1 MNGKADKRRPLVVA
15 IVLLAAIG
23 TALVAPVMIGARR
36 GEPIPG
42 SVVRADSRETAF
54 ITTPLTLFS
63 SPSVVIEK
71 GTVALVGPP
80 AGESRVGAVLRA
92 LVMGGGADLVLDGA
106 RLVVDRRGSSAPAS
120 AGGSASEEL
129 RPIIAS
135 LSGFK
140 FRTLT
145 LLDTTVVIETGEGQ
159 PETVSVHNVE
169 IAPSGHG
176 LISAK
181 GRLEVRGEPLD
192 IDVAFARPPETAP
205 DAPIDLRVAVKGD
218 HLAVSF
224 NGRLAAGEHW
234 QVTAENAE
242 LSVSDLRSFA
252 SWLGASWQGGPGFG
266 PFTAKGLLT
275 LEERRV
281 SFEHA
286 TFTLDGNAASGALIL
301 KRGEAR
307 PSIEGTL
314 AFASFDIA
322 PYAAPSRPYALAL
335 AADWISGIRV
345 PGLAPSSV
353 LRDMDADLRISA
365 GSVTNG
371 SERLGRGAASL
382 SVKDGKL
389 YGELAELE
397 LEQGGRG
404 EGQFTVDMTGADP
417 HYTLRAELSDIGLA
431 TVVAP
436 RLGPAVIDGA
446 GDIRLD
452 LSASGAS
459 EAEVLRSLSGKLS
472 LVMDEGGRL
481 GLDLEALPAAALATA
496 PAEGW
501 GAVGSGATT
510 VSRLTATFA
519 ATNGMLAAD
528 TVEAALEDRIVTA
541 SGTVDLDNSALDL
554 VLSVAPALGAAKP
567 IPAGKVLGAFKVHGP
582 WTAPAITRAESGRA
596 AGAAATSGA
605 DPG

>member
-23 TALVAPVMIGARR
+23 AALVAPVMIGARR

-42 SVVRADSRETAF
+42 SVVRADSRETAV
-54 ITTPLTLFS
+54 ITTPLTLFN

-71 GTVALVGPP
+71 GTVALVSPP

-92 LVMGGGADLVLDGA
+92 LVLGGGADLVLDGA
-106 RLVVDRRGSSAPAS
+106 QLVVDRRGSSATAPAG
-120 AGGSASEEL
+120 AAVSEEL

-145 LLDTTVVIETGEGQ
+145 LLESTVVIETGEGD

-181 GRLEVRGEPLD
+181 GRLEVRGETLD
-192 IDVAFARPPETAP
+192 IDVAFAQPSESAA
-205 DAPIDLRVAVKGD
+205 DAPIQLRVAVKGD
-218 HLAVSF
+218 NLAASF
-224 NGRLAAGEHW
+224 NGRLATGDHW

-242 LSVSDLRSFA
+242 LSVANLRSFA
-252 SWLGASWQGGPGFG
+252 SWVGASWPSGPGLG
-266 PFTAKGLLT
+266 SFTAKGLLT

-286 TFTLDGNAASGALIL
+286 AFTLDGNAASGALIL
-301 KRGEAR
+301 KLGAER
-307 PSIEGTL
+307 PAIEGTL

-335 AADWISGIRV
+335 AADWIAGIRV
-345 PGLAPSSV
+345 PGLAPSSF

-365 GSVTNG
+365 GNVTSG
-371 SERLGRGAASL
+371 SDRLGRGAASL

-417 HYTLRAELSDIGLA
+417 HYTLRADLNDIDLA

-459 EAEVLRSLSGKLS
+459 EAEVMRSLSGKLS
-472 LVMDEGGRL
+472 LTMDEGGRL
-481 GLDLEALPAAALATA
+481 GLDLEALPAAALATG

-501 GAVGSGATT
+501 GPVGSGATT
-510 VSRLTATFA
+510 VSRLTASFTA
-519 ATNGMLAAD
+519 ANGILAAEA
-528 TVEAALEDRIVTA
+528 VEATADDRIVTA
-541 SGTVDLDNSALDL
+541 SGTVDLDNNDLDL
-554 VLSVAPALGAAKP
+554 VLSIAPTLGAANP
-567 IPAGKVLGAFKVHGP
+567 IPVGKAVGAFKIHGP
-582 WTAPAITRAESGRA
+582 WSAPTITRAGSGRA
-596 AGAAATSGA
+596 AGATVSGA

>member
-23 TALVAPVMIGARR
+23 AALVAPVMIGARR

-42 SVVRADSRETAF
+42 SVVRADSRETAV
-54 ITTPLTLFS
+54 ITTPLTLFN

-71 GTVALVGPP
+71 GTVALVSPP

-92 LVMGGGADLVLDGA
+92 LVLGGGADLVLDGA
-106 RLVVDRRGSSAPAS
+106 RLVVDRRGSSATAPAG
-120 AGGSASEEL
+120 AAVSEEL

-145 LLDTTVVIETGEGQ
+145 LLESTVVIETGEGD
-159 PETVSVHNVE
+159 PETVSIHNVE
-169 IAPSGHG
+169 IAPTGHG
-176 LISAK
+176 LISTK
-181 GRLEVRGEPLD
+181 GRLEVRGETLD
-192 IDVAFARPPETAP
+192 IDVAFAQPSESAA
-205 DAPIDLRVAVKGD
+205 DAPIQLRVAVKGD
-218 HLAVSF
+218 NLAASF
-224 NGRLAAGEHW
+224 NGRLATGDHW

-242 LSVSDLRSFA
+242 LSVANLRSFA
-252 SWLGASWQGGPGFG
+252 SWVGASWPSGPGLG
-266 PFTAKGLLT
+266 SFTAKGLLT

-286 TFTLDGNAASGALIL
+286 AFTLDGNAASGALIL
-301 KRGEAR
+301 KLGAER
-307 PSIEGTL
+307 PAIEGTL

-335 AADWISGIRV
+335 AADWIAGIRV
-345 PGLAPSSV
+345 PGLAPSSF

-365 GSVTNG
+365 GNVTSG
-371 SERLGRGAASL
+371 SDRLGRGAASL

-417 HYTLRAELSDIGLA
+417 HYTLRADLNDIDLA

-459 EAEVLRSLSGKLS
+459 EAEVMRSLSGKLS
-472 LVMDEGGRL
+472 LTMDEGGRL
-481 GLDLEALPAAALATA
+481 GLDLEALPAAALATG

-501 GAVGSGATT
+501 GPVGSGATT
-510 VSRLTATFA
+510 VSRLTASFTA
-519 ATNGMLAAD
+519 ANGILAAEA
-528 TVEAALEDRIVTA
+528 VEATADDRIVTA
-541 SGTVDLDNSALDL
+541 SGTVDLDNNDLDL
-554 VLSVAPALGAAKP
+554 VLSIAPTLGAANP
-567 IPAGKVLGAFKVHGP
+567 IPVGKAVGAFKIHGP
-582 WTAPAITRAESGRA
+582 WSAPTITRAGSGRA
-596 AGAAATSGA
+596 AGATVSGA

>member
-23 TALVAPVMIGARR
+23 AALVAPVMIGARR

-42 SVVRADSRETAF
+42 SVVRADSRETAV
-54 ITTPLTLFS
+54 ITTPLTLFN

-71 GTVALVGPP
+71 GTVALVSPP

-92 LVMGGGADLVLDGA
+92 LVLGGGADLVLDGA
-106 RLVVDRRGSSAPAS
+106 RLVVDRRGSSATAPAS
-120 AGGSASEEL
+120 AAVSEEL

-145 LLDTTVVIETGEGQ
+145 LLESTVVIETGEGD

-181 GRLEVRGEPLD
+181 GRLEVRGETLD
-192 IDVAFARPPETAP
+192 IDVAFAQPSESAA
-205 DAPIDLRVAVKGD
+205 DAPIQLRVAVKGD
-218 HLAVSF
+218 NLAASF
-224 NGRLAAGEHW
+224 NGRLATGDHW

-242 LSVSDLRSFA
+242 LSVANLRSFA
-252 SWLGASWQGGPGFG
+252 SWVGASWPSGPGLG
-266 PFTAKGLLT
+266 SFTAKGLLT

-286 TFTLDGNAASGALIL
+286 AFTLDGNAASGALIL
-301 KRGEAR
+301 KLGAER
-307 PSIEGTL
+307 PAIEGTL

-335 AADWISGIRV
+335 AADWIAGIRV
-345 PGLAPSSV
+345 PGLAPSSF

-365 GSVTNG
+365 GNVTSG
-371 SERLGRGAASL
+371 SDRLGRGAASL

-417 HYTLRAELSDIGLA
+417 HYTLRADLNDIDLA

-459 EAEVLRSLSGKLS
+459 EAEVMRSLSGKLS
-472 LVMDEGGRL
+472 LTMDEGGRL
-481 GLDLEALPAAALATA
+481 GLDLEALPAAALATG

-501 GAVGSGATT
+501 GPVGSGATT
-510 VSRLTATFA
+510 VSRLTASFTA
-519 ATNGMLAAD
+519 ANGILAAEA
-528 TVEAALEDRIVTA
+528 VEATADDRIVTA
-541 SGTVDLDNSALDL
+541 SGTVDLDNNDLDL
-554 VLSVAPALGAAKP
+554 VLSIAPTLGAANP
-567 IPAGKVLGAFKVHGP
+567 IPVGKAVGAFKIHGP
-582 WTAPAITRAESGRA
+582 WSAPTIARAGSGRA
-596 AGAAATSGA
+596 AGATVSGA

>member
-23 TALVAPVMIGARR
+23 AALVAPVMIGARR

-42 SVVRADSRETAF
+42 SVVRADSRETAV
-54 ITTPLTLFS
+54 ITTPLTLFN

-71 GTVALVGPP
+71 GTVALVSPP

-92 LVMGGGADLVLDGA
+92 LVLGGGADLVLDGA
-106 RLVVDRRGSSAPAS
+106 RLVVDRRGSSATAPAG
-120 AGGSASEEL
+120 AAVSEEL

-145 LLDTTVVIETGEGQ
+145 LLESTVVIETGEGD

-181 GRLEVRGEPLD
+181 GRLEVRGETLD
-192 IDVAFARPPETAP
+192 IDVAFAQPSESAA
-205 DAPIDLRVAVKGD
+205 DAPIQLRVAVKGD
-218 HLAVSF
+218 NLAASF
-224 NGRLAAGEHW
+224 NGRLATGDHW

-242 LSVSDLRSFA
+242 LSVANLRSFA
-252 SWLGASWQGGPGFG
+252 SWVGASWPSGPGLG
-266 PFTAKGLLT
+266 SFTAKGLLT

-286 TFTLDGNAASGALIL
+286 AFTLDGNAASGALIL
-301 KRGEAR
+301 KLGAER
-307 PSIEGTL
+307 PAIEGTL

-335 AADWISGIRV
+335 AADWIAGIRV
-345 PGLAPSSV
+345 PGLAPSSF

-365 GSVTNG
+365 GNVTSG
-371 SERLGRGAASL
+371 SDRLGRGAASL

-417 HYTLRAELSDIGLA
+417 HYTLRADLNDIDLA

-459 EAEVLRSLSGKLS
+459 EAEVMRSLSGKLS
-472 LVMDEGGRL
+472 LTMDEGGRL
-481 GLDLEALPAAALATA
+481 GVDLEALPAAALATG

-501 GAVGSGATT
+501 GPVGSGATT
-510 VSRLTATFA
+510 VSRLTASFTA
-519 ATNGMLAAD
+519 ANGILAAEA
-528 TVEAALEDRIVTA
+528 VEATADDRIVTA
-541 SGTVDLDNSALDL
+541 SGTVDLDNNDLDL
-554 VLSVAPALGAAKP
+554 VLSIAPTLGAANP
-567 IPAGKVLGAFKVHGP
+567 IPVGKAVGAFKIHGP
-582 WTAPAITRAESGRA
+582 WSAPTITRAGSGRA
-596 AGAAATSGA
+596 AGATVSGA

>member
-23 TALVAPVMIGARR
+23 AALVAPVMIGARR

-42 SVVRADSRETAF
+42 SVVRADSRETAV
-54 ITTPLTLFS
+54 ITTPLTLFN

-71 GTVALVGPP
+71 GTVALVSPP

-92 LVMGGGADLVLDGA
+92 LVLGGGADLVLDGA
-106 RLVVDRRGSSAPAS
+106 RLVVDRRGSSATAPAG
-120 AGGSASEEL
+120 AAVSEEL

-145 LLDTTVVIETGEGQ
+145 LLESTVVIETGEGD

-181 GRLEVRGEPLD
+181 GRLEVRGETLD
-192 IDVAFARPPETAP
+192 IDVAFAHPSESAA
-205 DAPIDLRVAVKGD
+205 DAPIQLRVAVKGD
-218 HLAVSF
+218 NLAASF
-224 NGRLAAGEHW
+224 NGRLATGDHW

-242 LSVSDLRSFA
+242 LSVANLRSFA
-252 SWLGASWQGGPGFG
+252 SWVGASWPSGPGLG
-266 PFTAKGLLT
+266 SFTAKGLLT

-286 TFTLDGNAASGALIL
+286 AFTLDGNAASGALIL
-301 KRGEAR
+301 KLGAER
-307 PSIEGTL
+307 PAIEGTL

-335 AADWISGIRV
+335 AADWIAGIRV
-345 PGLAPSSV
+345 PGLAPSSF

-365 GSVTNG
+365 GNVTSG
-371 SERLGRGAASL
+371 SDRLGRGAASL

-417 HYTLRAELSDIGLA
+417 HYTLRADLNDIDLA

-459 EAEVLRSLSGKLS
+459 EAEVMRSLSGKLS
-472 LVMDEGGRL
+472 LTMDEGGRL
-481 GLDLEALPAAALATA
+481 GLDLEALPAAALATG

-501 GAVGSGATT
+501 GPVGSGATT
-510 VSRLTATFA
+510 VSRLTASFTA
-519 ATNGMLAAD
+519 ANGILAAEA
-528 TVEAALEDRIVTA
+528 VEATADDRIVTA
-541 SGTVDLDNSALDL
+541 SGTVDLDNNDLDL
-554 VLSVAPALGAAKP
+554 VLSIAPTLGAANP
-567 IPAGKVLGAFKVHGP
+567 IPVGKAVGAFKIHGP
-582 WTAPAITRAESGRA
+582 WSAPTIARAGSGRA
-596 AGAAATSGA
+596 AGATVSGA

>member
-23 TALVAPVMIGARR
+23 AALVAPVMIGARR

-42 SVVRADSRETAF
+42 SVVRADSRETAV
-54 ITTPLTLFS
+54 ITTPLTLFN

-71 GTVALVGPP
+71 GTVALVSPP

-92 LVMGGGADLVLDGA
+92 LVLGGGADLVLDGA
-106 RLVVDRRGSSAPAS
+106 RLVVDRRGSSATAPAG
-120 AGGSASEEL
+120 AAVSEEL

-145 LLDTTVVIETGEGQ
+145 LLESTVVIETGEGD

-181 GRLEVRGEPLD
+181 GRLEVRGETLD
-192 IDVAFARPPETAP
+192 IDVAFAQPSESAA
-205 DAPIDLRVAVKGD
+205 DAPIQLRVAVKGD
-218 HLAVSF
+218 NLAASF
-224 NGRLAAGEHW
+224 NGRLATGDHW

-242 LSVSDLRSFA
+242 LSVANLRSFA
-252 SWLGASWQGGPGFG
+252 SWVGASWPSGPGLG
-266 PFTAKGLLT
+266 SFTAKGLLT

-286 TFTLDGNAASGALIL
+286 AFTLDGNAASGALIL
-301 KRGEAR
+301 KLGAER
-307 PSIEGTL
+307 PAIEGTL

-335 AADWISGIRV
+335 AADWIAGIRV
-345 PGLAPSSV
+345 PGLAPSSF

-365 GSVTNG
+365 GNVTSG
-371 SERLGRGAASL
+371 SDRLGRGAASL

-417 HYTLRAELSDIGLA
+417 HYTLRADLNDIDLA

-459 EAEVLRSLSGKLS
+459 EAEVMRSLSGKLS
-472 LVMDEGGRL
+472 LTMDEGGRL
-481 GLDLEALPAAALATA
+481 GLDLEALPAAALATG

-501 GAVGSGATT
+501 GPVGSGATT
-510 VSRLTATFA
+510 VSRLTASFTA
-519 ATNGMLAAD
+519 ANGILAAEA
-528 TVEAALEDRIVTA
+528 VEATADDRIVTA
-541 SGTVDLDNSALDL
+541 SGTVDLDNNDLDL
-554 VLSVAPALGAAKP
+554 VLSIAPTLGAANP
-567 IPAGKVLGAFKVHGP
+567 IPVGKAVGAFKIHGP
-582 WTAPAITRAESGRA
+582 WSAPTITRAGSGRA
-596 AGAAATSGA
+596 AGATVSGA

>member
-23 TALVAPVMIGARR
+23 AALVAPVMIGARR

-42 SVVRADSRETAF
+42 SVVRADSRETAV
-54 ITTPLTLFS
+54 ITTPLTLFN

-71 GTVALVGPP
+71 GTVALVSPP

-92 LVMGGGADLVLDGA
+92 LVLGGGADLVLDGA
-106 RLVVDRRGSSAPAS
+106 RLVVDRRGSSATAPAS
-120 AGGSASEEL
+120 AAVSEEL

-145 LLDTTVVIETGEGQ
+145 LLESTVVIETGEGD

-181 GRLEVRGEPLD
+181 GRLEVRGETLD
-192 IDVAFARPPETAP
+192 IDVAFAHPSESAA
-205 DAPIDLRVAVKGD
+205 DAPIQLRVAVKGD
-218 HLAVSF
+218 NLAASF
-224 NGRLAAGEHW
+224 NGRLATGDHW

-242 LSVSDLRSFA
+242 LSVANLRSFA
-252 SWLGASWQGGPGFG
+252 SWVGASWPSGPGLG
-266 PFTAKGLLT
+266 SFTAKGLLT

-286 TFTLDGNAASGALIL
+286 AFTLDGNAASGALIL
-301 KRGEAR
+301 KLGAER
-307 PSIEGTL
+307 PAIEGTL

-335 AADWISGIRV
+335 AADWIAGIRV
-345 PGLAPSSV
+345 PGLAPSSF

-365 GSVTNG
+365 GNVTSG
-371 SERLGRGAASL
+371 SDRLGRGAASL

-417 HYTLRAELSDIGLA
+417 HYTLRADLNDIDLA

-459 EAEVLRSLSGKLS
+459 EAEVMRSLSGKLS
-472 LVMDEGGRL
+472 LTMDEGGRL
-481 GLDLEALPAAALATA
+481 GLDLEALPAAALATG

-501 GAVGSGATT
+501 GPVGSGATT
-510 VSRLTATFA
+510 VSRLTASFTA
-519 ATNGMLAAD
+519 ANGILAAEA
-528 TVEAALEDRIVTA
+528 VEATADDRIVTA
-541 SGTVDLDNSALDL
+541 SGTVDLDNNDLDL
-554 VLSVAPALGAAKP
+554 VLSIAPTLGAANP
-567 IPAGKVLGAFKVHGP
+567 IPVGKAVGAFKIHGP
-582 WTAPAITRAESGRA
+582 WSAPTIARAGSGRA
-596 AGAAATSGA
+596 AGATVSGA

>member
-23 TALVAPVMIGARR
+23 AALVAPVMIGARR

-42 SVVRADSRETAF
+42 SVVRADSRETAV
-54 ITTPLTLFS
+54 ITTPLTLFN

-71 GTVALVGPP
+71 GTVALVSPP

-92 LVMGGGADLVLDGA
+92 LVLGGGADLVLDGA
-106 RLVVDRRGSSAPAS
+106 RLVVDRRGSSATAL
-120 AGGSASEEL
+120 AGAAVSEEL

-145 LLDTTVVIETGEGQ
+145 LLESTVVIETGEGD

-181 GRLEVRGEPLD
+181 GRLEVRGETLD
-192 IDVAFARPPETAP
+192 IDVAFAQPSESAA
-205 DAPIDLRVAVKGD
+205 DAPIQLRVAVKGD
-218 HLAVSF
+218 NLAASF
-224 NGRLAAGEHW
+224 NGRLATGDHW

-242 LSVSDLRSFA
+242 LSVANLRSFA
-252 SWLGASWQGGPGFG
+252 SWVGASWPSGPGLG
-266 PFTAKGLLT
+266 SFTAKGLLT

-286 TFTLDGNAASGALIL
+286 AFTLDGNAASGALIL
-301 KRGEAR
+301 KLGAER
-307 PSIEGTL
+307 PAIEGTL

-335 AADWISGIRV
+335 AADWIAGIRV
-345 PGLAPSSV
+345 PGLAPSSF

-365 GSVTNG
+365 GNVTSG
-371 SERLGRGAASL
+371 SDRLGRGAASL

-417 HYTLRAELSDIGLA
+417 HYTLRADLNDIDLA

-459 EAEVLRSLSGKLS
+459 EAEVMRSLSGKLS
-472 LVMDEGGRL
+472 LTMDEGGRL
-481 GLDLEALPAAALATA
+481 GLDLEALPAAALATG

-501 GAVGSGATT
+501 GPVGSGATT
-510 VSRLTATFA
+510 VSRLTASFTA
-519 ATNGMLAAD
+519 ANGILAAEA
-528 TVEAALEDRIVTA
+528 VEATADDRIVTA
-541 SGTVDLDNSALDL
+541 SGTVDLDNNDLDL
-554 VLSVAPALGAAKP
+554 VLSIAPTLGAANP
-567 IPAGKVLGAFKVHGP
+567 IPVGKAVGAFKIHGP
-582 WTAPAITRAESGRA
+582 WSAPTIARAGSGRA
-596 AGAAATSGA
+596 AGATVSGA

>member
-23 TALVAPVMIGARR
+23 AALVAPVMIGARR

-42 SVVRADSRETAF
+42 SVVRADSRETAV
-54 ITTPLTLFS
+54 ITTPLTLFN

-71 GTVALVGPP
+71 GTVALVSPP

-92 LVMGGGADLVLDGA
+92 LVLGGGADLVLDGA
-106 RLVVDRRGSSAPAS
+106 RLVVDRRGSSATAPAS
-120 AGGSASEEL
+120 AAVSEEL

-145 LLDTTVVIETGEGQ
+145 LLESTVVIETGEGD

-181 GRLEVRGEPLD
+181 GRLEVRGETLD
-192 IDVAFARPPETAP
+192 IDVAFAHPSESAA
-205 DAPIDLRVAVKGD
+205 DAPIQLRVAVKGD
-218 HLAVSF
+218 NLAASF
-224 NGRLAAGEHW
+224 NGRLATGDHW

-242 LSVSDLRSFA
+242 LSVANLRSFA
-252 SWLGASWQGGPGFG
+252 SWVGASWPSGPGLG
-266 PFTAKGLLT
+266 SFTAKGLLT

-286 TFTLDGNAASGALIL
+286 AFTLDGNAASGALIL
-301 KRGEAR
+301 KLGAER
-307 PSIEGTL
+307 PAIEGTL

-335 AADWISGIRV
+335 AADWIAGIRV
-345 PGLAPSSV
+345 PGLAPSSF

-365 GSVTNG
+365 GNVTSG
-371 SERLGRGAASL
+371 SDRLGRGAASL

-417 HYTLRAELSDIGLA
+417 HYTLRADLNDIDLA

-459 EAEVLRSLSGKLS
+459 EAEVMRSLSGKLS
-472 LVMDEGGRL
+472 LTMDEGGRL
-481 GLDLEALPAAALATA
+481 GLDLEALPAAALATG

-501 GAVGSGATT
+501 GPVGSGATT
-510 VSRLTATFA
+510 VSRLTASFTA
-519 ATNGMLAAD
+519 ANGILAAEA
-528 TVEAALEDRIVTA
+528 VEATADDRIVTA
-541 SGTVDLDNSALDL
+541 SGTVDLDNNDLDL
-554 VLSVAPALGAAKP
+554 VLSIAPTLGAANP
-567 IPAGKVLGAFKVHGP
+567 IPVGKAVGAFKIHGP
-582 WTAPAITRAESGRA
+582 WSAPTITRAGSGRA
-596 AGAAATSGA
+596 AGATVSGA

>member
-23 TALVAPVMIGARR
+23 AALVAPVMIGARR

-42 SVVRADSRETAF
+42 SVVRADSRETAV
-54 ITTPLTLFS
+54 ITTPLTLFN

-71 GTVALVGPP
+71 GTVALVSPP

-92 LVMGGGADLVLDGA
+92 LVLGGGADLVLDGA
-106 RLVVDRRGSSAPAS
+106 RLVVDRRGSSATAPAS
-120 AGGSASEEL
+120 AAVSEEL

-145 LLDTTVVIETGEGQ
+145 LLESTVVIETGEGD

-181 GRLEVRGEPLD
+181 GRLEVRGETLD
-192 IDVAFARPPETAP
+192 IDVAFAQPSESAA
-205 DAPIDLRVAVKGD
+205 DAPIQLRVAVKGD
-218 HLAVSF
+218 NLAASF
-224 NGRLAAGEHW
+224 NGRLATGDHW

-242 LSVSDLRSFA
+242 LSVANLRSFA
-252 SWLGASWQGGPGFG
+252 SWVGASWPSGPGLG
-266 PFTAKGLLT
+266 SFTAKGLLT

-286 TFTLDGNAASGALIL
+286 AFTLDGNAASGALIL
-301 KRGEAR
+301 KLGAER
-307 PSIEGTL
+307 PAIEGTL

-335 AADWISGIRV
+335 AADWIAGIRV
-345 PGLAPSSV
+345 PGLAPSSF

-365 GSVTNG
+365 GNVTSG
-371 SERLGRGAASL
+371 SDRLGRGAASL

-417 HYTLRAELSDIGLA
+417 HYTLRADLNDIDLA

-459 EAEVLRSLSGKLS
+459 EAEVMRSLSGKLS
-472 LVMDEGGRL
+472 LTMDEGGRL
-481 GLDLEALPAAALATA
+481 GLDLEALPAAALATG

-501 GAVGSGATT
+501 GPVGSGATT
-510 VSRLTATFA
+510 VSRLTASFTA
-519 ATNGMLAAD
+519 ANGILAAEA
-528 TVEAALEDRIVTA
+528 VEATADDRIVTA
-541 SGTVDLDNSALDL
+541 SGTVDLDNNDLDL
-554 VLSVAPALGAAKP
+554 VLSIAPTLGAANP
-567 IPAGKVLGAFKVHGP
+567 IPVGKAVGAFKIHGP
-582 WTAPAITRAESGRA
+582 WSAPTITRAGSGRA
-596 AGAAATSGA
+596 AGATVSGA

>member
-23 TALVAPVMIGARR
+23 AALVAPVMIGARR

-42 SVVRADSRETAF
+42 SVVRADSRETAV
-54 ITTPLTLFS
+54 ITTPLTLFN

-71 GTVALVGPP
+71 GTVALVSPP

-92 LVMGGGADLVLDGA
+92 LVLGGGADLVLDGA
-106 RLVVDRRGSSAPAS
+106 RLVVDRRGSSATAPAG
-120 AGGSASEEL
+120 AAVSEEL

-145 LLDTTVVIETGEGQ
+145 LLESTVVIETGEGD

-181 GRLEVRGEPLD
+181 GRLEVRGETLD
-192 IDVAFARPPETAP
+192 IDVAFAHPSESAA
-205 DAPIDLRVAVKGD
+205 DAPIQLRVAVKGD
-218 HLAVSF
+218 NLAASF
-224 NGRLAAGEHW
+224 NGRLATGDHW

-242 LSVSDLRSFA
+242 LSVANLRSFA
-252 SWLGASWQGGPGFG
+252 SWVGASWPSGPGLG
-266 PFTAKGLLT
+266 SFTAKGLLT

-286 TFTLDGNAASGALIL
+286 AFTLDGNAASGALIL
-301 KRGEAR
+301 KLGAER
-307 PSIEGTL
+307 PAIEGTL

-335 AADWISGIRV
+335 AADWIAGIRV
-345 PGLAPSSV
+345 PGLAPSSF

-365 GSVTNG
+365 GNVTSG
-371 SERLGRGAASL
+371 SDRLGRGAASL

-417 HYTLRAELSDIGLA
+417 HYTLRADLNDIDLA

-459 EAEVLRSLSGKLS
+459 EAEVMRSLSGKLS
-472 LVMDEGGRL
+472 LTMDEGGRL
-481 GLDLEALPAAALATA
+481 GVDLEALPAAALATG

-501 GAVGSGATT
+501 GPVGSGATT
-510 VSRLTATFA
+510 VSRLTASFTA
-519 ATNGMLAAD
+519 ANGILAAEA
-528 TVEAALEDRIVTA
+528 VEATADDRIVTA
-541 SGTVDLDNSALDL
+541 SGTVDLDNNDLDL
-554 VLSVAPALGAAKP
+554 VLSIAPTLGAANP
-567 IPAGKVLGAFKVHGP
+567 IPVGKAVGAFKIHGP
-582 WTAPAITRAESGRA
+582 WSAPTITRAGSGRA
-596 AGAAATSGA
+596 AGATVSGA

>member
-23 TALVAPVMIGARR
+23 AALVAPVMIGARR

-42 SVVRADSRETAF
+42 SVVRADSRETAV
-54 ITTPLTLFS
+54 ITTPLTLFN

-71 GTVALVGPP
+71 GTVALVSPP

-92 LVMGGGADLVLDGA
+92 LVLGGGADLVLDGA
-106 RLVVDRRGSSAPAS
+106 RLAVDRRGSPATAPAG
-120 AGGSASEEL
+120 AAVSEEL

-145 LLDTTVVIETGEGQ
+145 LLESTVVIETGEGD

-181 GRLEVRGEPLD
+181 GRLEVRGETLD
-192 IDVAFARPPETAP
+192 IDVAFAQPSESAA
-205 DAPIDLRVAVKGD
+205 DAPIQLRVAVKGD
-218 HLAVSF
+218 NLAASF
-224 NGRLAAGEHW
+224 NGRLATGDHW

-242 LSVSDLRSFA
+242 LSVANLRSFA
-252 SWLGASWQGGPGFG
+252 SWVGASWPSGPGLG
-266 PFTAKGLLT
+266 SFTAKGLLT

-286 TFTLDGNAASGALIL
+286 AFTLDGNAASGALIL
-301 KRGEAR
+301 KLGAER
-307 PSIEGTL
+307 PAIEGTL

-335 AADWISGIRV
+335 AADWIAGIRV
-345 PGLAPSSV
+345 PGLAPSSF

-365 GSVTNG
+365 GNVTSG
-371 SERLGRGAASL
+371 SDRLGRGAASL

-417 HYTLRAELSDIGLA
+417 HYTLRADLNDIDLA

-459 EAEVLRSLSGKLS
+459 EAEVMRSLSGKLS
-472 LVMDEGGRL
+472 LTMDEGGRL
-481 GLDLEALPAAALATA
+481 GLDLEALPAAALATG

-501 GAVGSGATT
+501 GPVGSGATT
-510 VSRLTATFA
+510 VSRLTASFTA
-519 ATNGMLAAD
+519 ANGILAAEA
-528 TVEAALEDRIVTA
+528 VEATADDRIVTA
-541 SGTVDLDNSALDL
+541 SGTVDLDNNDLDL
-554 VLSVAPALGAAKP
+554 VLSIAPTLGAANP
-567 IPAGKVLGAFKVHGP
+567 IPVGKAVGAFKIHGP
-582 WTAPAITRAESGRA
+582 WSAPTIARAGSGRA
-596 AGAAATSGA
+596 AGATVSGA

>member
-23 TALVAPVMIGARR
+23 AALVAPVMIGARR

-42 SVVRADSRETAF
+42 SVVRADSRETAV
-54 ITTPLTLFS
+54 ITTPLTLFN

-71 GTVALVGPP
+71 GTVALVSPP

-92 LVMGGGADLVLDGA
+92 LVLGGGADLVLDGA
-106 RLVVDRRGSSAPAS
+106 RLVVDRRGSSATAPAG
-120 AGGSASEEL
+120 AAVSEEL

-145 LLDTTVVIETGEGQ
+145 LLESTVVIETGEGD

-181 GRLEVRGEPLD
+181 GRLEVRGETLD
-192 IDVAFARPPETAP
+192 IDVAFAHPSESAA
-205 DAPIDLRVAVKGD
+205 DAPIQLRVAVKGD
-218 HLAVSF
+218 NLAASF
-224 NGRLAAGEHW
+224 NGRLATGDHW

-242 LSVSDLRSFA
+242 LSVANLRSFA
-252 SWLGASWQGGPGFG
+252 SWVGASWPSGPGLG
-266 PFTAKGLLT
+266 SFTAKGLLT

-286 TFTLDGNAASGALIL
+286 AFTLDGNAASGALIL
-301 KRGEAR
+301 KLGAER
-307 PSIEGTL
+307 PAIEGTL

-335 AADWISGIRV
+335 AADWIAGIRV
-345 PGLAPSSV
+345 PGLAPSSF

-365 GSVTNG
+365 GNVTSG
-371 SERLGRGAASL
+371 SDRLGRGAASL

-417 HYTLRAELSDIGLA
+417 HYTLRADLNDIDLA

-459 EAEVLRSLSGKLS
+459 EAEVMRSLSGKLS
-472 LVMDEGGRL
+472 LTMDEGGRL
-481 GLDLEALPAAALATA
+481 GLDLEALPAAALATG

-501 GAVGSGATT
+501 GPVGSGATT
-510 VSRLTATFA
+510 VSRLTASFTA
-519 ATNGMLAAD
+519 ANGILAAEA
-528 TVEAALEDRIVTA
+528 VEATADDRIVTA
-541 SGTVDLDNSALDL
+541 SGTVDLDNNDLDL
-554 VLSVAPALGAAKP
+554 VLSIAPTLGAANP
-567 IPAGKVLGAFKVHGP
+567 IPVGKAVGAFKIHGP
-582 WTAPAITRAESGRA
+582 WSAPTITRAGSGRA
-596 AGAAATSGA
+596 AGATVSGA

>member
-23 TALVAPVMIGARR
+23 AALVAPVMIGARR

-42 SVVRADSRETAF
+42 SVVRADSRETAV
-54 ITTPLTLFS
+54 ITTPLTLFN

-71 GTVALVGPP
+71 GTVALVSPP

-92 LVMGGGADLVLDGA
+92 LVLGGGADLVLDGA
-106 RLVVDRRGSSAPAS
+106 RLVVDRRGSSATAPAG
-120 AGGSASEEL
+120 AAVSEEL

-145 LLDTTVVIETGEGQ
+145 LLESTVVIETGEGD

-181 GRLEVRGEPLD
+181 GRLEVRGETLD
-192 IDVAFARPPETAP
+192 IDVAFAHPSESAA
-205 DAPIDLRVAVKGD
+205 DAPIQLRVAVKGD
-218 HLAVSF
+218 NLAASF
-224 NGRLAAGEHW
+224 NGRLATGDHW

-242 LSVSDLRSFA
+242 LSVANLRSFA
-252 SWLGASWQGGPGFG
+252 SWVGASWPSGPGLG
-266 PFTAKGLLT
+266 SFTAKGLLT

-286 TFTLDGNAASGALIL
+286 AFTLDGNAASGALIL
-301 KRGEAR
+301 KLGAER
-307 PSIEGTL
+307 PAIEGTL

-335 AADWISGIRV
+335 AADWIAGIRV
-345 PGLAPSSV
+345 PGLAPSSF

-365 GSVTNG
+365 GNVTSG
-371 SERLGRGAASL
+371 SDRLGRGAASL

-417 HYTLRAELSDIGLA
+417 HYTLRADLNDIDLA

-459 EAEVLRSLSGKLS
+459 EAEVMRSLSGKLS
-472 LVMDEGGRL
+472 LTMDEGGRL
-481 GLDLEALPAAALATA
+481 GLDLEALPAAALATG
-496 PAEGW
+496 PTEGW
-501 GAVGSGATT
+501 GPVGSGATT
-510 VSRLTATFA
+510 VSRLTASFTA
-519 ATNGMLAAD
+519 ANGILAAEA
-528 TVEAALEDRIVTA
+528 VEATADDRIVTA
-541 SGTVDLDNSALDL
+541 SGTVDLDNNDLDL
-554 VLSVAPALGAAKP
+554 VLSIAPTLGAANP
-567 IPAGKVLGAFKVHGP
+567 IPVGKAVGAFKIHGP
-582 WTAPAITRAESGRA
+582 WSAPTIARAGSGRA
-596 AGAAATSGA
+596 AGATVSGA

>member
-23 TALVAPVMIGARR
+23 AALVAPVMIGARR

-42 SVVRADSRETAF
+42 SVVRADSRETAV
-54 ITTPLTLFS
+54 ITTPLTLFN

-71 GTVALVGPP
+71 GTVALVSPP

-92 LVMGGGADLVLDGA
+92 LVLGGGADLVLDGA
-106 RLVVDRRGSSAPAS
+106 RLVVDRRGSSATAPAG
-120 AGGSASEEL
+120 AAVSEEL

-145 LLDTTVVIETGEGQ
+145 LLESTVVIETGEGD

-181 GRLEVRGEPLD
+181 GRLEVRGETLD
-192 IDVAFARPPETAP
+192 IDVAFAHPSESAA
-205 DAPIDLRVAVKGD
+205 DAPIQLRVAVKGD
-218 HLAVSF
+218 NLAASF
-224 NGRLAAGEHW
+224 NGRLATGDHW

-242 LSVSDLRSFA
+242 LSVANLRSFA
-252 SWLGASWQGGPGFG
+252 SWVGASWPSGPGLG
-266 PFTAKGLLT
+266 SFTAKGLLT

-286 TFTLDGNAASGALIL
+286 AFTLDGNAASGALIL
-301 KRGEAR
+301 KLGAER
-307 PSIEGTL
+307 PAIEGTL

-335 AADWISGIRV
+335 AADWIAGIRV
-345 PGLAPSSV
+345 PGLAPSSF

-365 GSVTNG
+365 GNVTSG
-371 SERLGRGAASL
+371 SDRLGRGAASL

-417 HYTLRAELSDIGLA
+417 HYTLRADLNDIDLA

-459 EAEVLRSLSGKLS
+459 EAEVMRSLSGKLS
-472 LVMDEGGRL
+472 LTMDEGGRL
-481 GLDLEALPAAALATA
+481 GLDLEALPAAALATG
-496 PAEGW
+496 PTEGW
-501 GAVGSGATT
+501 GPVGSGATT
-510 VSRLTATFA
+510 VSRLTASFTA
-519 ATNGMLAAD
+519 ANGILAAEA
-528 TVEAALEDRIVTA
+528 VEATADDRIVTA
-541 SGTVDLDNSALDL
+541 SGTVDLDNNDLDL
-554 VLSVAPALGAAKP
+554 VLSIAPTLGAANP
-567 IPAGKVLGAFKVHGP
+567 IPVGKAVGAFKIHGP
-582 WTAPAITRAESGRA
+582 WSAPTITRAGSGRA
-596 AGAAATSGA
+596 AGATVSGA